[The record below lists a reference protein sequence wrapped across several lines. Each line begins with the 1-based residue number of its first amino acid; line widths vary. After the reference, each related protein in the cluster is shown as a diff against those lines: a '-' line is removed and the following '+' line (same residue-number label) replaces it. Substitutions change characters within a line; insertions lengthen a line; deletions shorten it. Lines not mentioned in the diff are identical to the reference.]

1 MLCHNSRHVY
11 RRSLPLPRAA
21 GGGSWQFHAAIRDHP
36 LNSTNAVR
44 VIRSIVELT
53 GATGGELLL
62 TDGSGARTLVVRS
75 PETFDPGAEVPDYR
89 TFAGPGGL
97 VSGRVT
103 LYGADRLGDAR
114 VEAAADLLLVLFAET
129 AEADAAA
136 LTNERDRLELSA
148 AAANSEQRFRILAD
162 TMPQIVW
169 STLPDGYHD
178 YYNRRWYE
186 YTGVPDGSTDG
197 EGWNG
202 MFHHEDRQRAWE
214 RWRHSLE
221 TGEQYEIEYRLRDAN
236 GDYRWT
242 LGRALPM
249 RDDGGNIVRWFGTC
263 TDIHEQKLLLE
274 QRQLVTQELSHR
286 IKNIF
291 SIVAGLIS
299 LSSRRNPEAAK
310 PLADIRARILALGRA
325 HDFVRPHSAN
335 SAPSDEPATLQ
346 SLLRELLA
354 PYQTDG
360 HDRVVVSGAD
370 FSIDDQSTT
379 PIALAFHE
387 LATNAA
393 KYGGLSVESGRVA
406 LEIAEQDG
414 HCVCRW
420 TERSGPAIESAPEP
434 RGFGTSLIDM
444 SITRQLGGR
453 IDRAWDGEGLT
464 ATLSFPIKALQRK
477 SVTL

>member
-1 MLCHNSRHVY
+1 
-11 RRSLPLPRAA
+11 
-21 GGGSWQFHAAIRDHP
+21 
-36 LNSTNAVR
+36 
-44 VIRSIVELT
+44 
-53 GATGGELLL
+53 
-62 TDGSGARTLVVRS
+62 
-75 PETFDPGAEVPDYR
+75 
-89 TFAGPGGL
+89 
-97 VSGRVT
+97 
-103 LYGADRLGDAR
+103 
-114 VEAAADLLLVLFAET
+114 
-129 AEADAAA
+129 
-136 LTNERDRLELSA
+136 
-148 AAANSEQRFRILAD
+148 
-162 TMPQIVW
+162 
-169 STLPDGYHD
+169 
-178 YYNRRWYE
+178 
-186 YTGVPDGSTDG
+186 
-197 EGWNG
+197 
-202 MFHHEDRQRAWE
+202 
-214 RWRHSLE
+214 
-221 TGEQYEIEYRLRDAN
+221 LRDAN
-236 GDYRWT
+236 GDYGWS

-249 RDDGGNIVRWFGTC
+249 RDDSGNIVRWFGTC

-310 PLADIRARILALGRA
+310 PLADIRERIIALGRA
-325 HDFVRPHSAN
+325 HDFVRPHSAK

-354 PYQTDG
+354 PYQTDS
-360 HDRVVVSGAD
+360 HDRVVISGAD

-393 KYGGLSVESGRVA
+393 KYGGLSVESGQVA
-406 LEIAEQDG
+406 LEIAEQEG

-420 TERSGPAIESAPEP
+420 TERSGPAIERVPEP
-434 RGFGTSLIDM
+434 RGFGTSLIDI

-477 SVTL
+477 SAN